1 MRVDQQVIS
10 GNQDFPEGGF
20 DGFLQSIVC
29 KKVQINVPLSNYCIM
44 INAFSIHFAAVFVF
58 TIAVAEPAIKI
69 NTSFS
74 IFLTDGW
81 MEGCFQKAPV
91 VPE

>member
-29 KKVQINVPLSNYCIM
+29 KKVCQIM
-44 INAFSIHFAAVFVF
+44 IKPSLLLYAYLH
-58 TIAVAEPAIKI
+58 TY
-69 NTSFS
+69 
-74 IFLTDGW
+74 
-81 MEGCFQKAPV
+81 M
-91 VPE
+91 

>member
-29 KKVQINVPLSNYCIM
+29 KKVPLSNYCII
-44 INAFSIHFAAVFVF
+44 INDLVYILLL
-58 TIAVAEPAIKI
+58 
-69 NTSFS
+69 
-74 IFLTDGW
+74 FLSLLLLL
-81 MEGCFQKAPV
+81 QSLQ
-91 VPE
+91 

>member
-44 INAFSIHFAAVFVF
+44 INDLVYTLLLFCLYYS
-58 TIAVAEPAIKI
+58 
-69 NTSFS
+69 
-74 IFLTDGW
+74 
-81 MEGCFQKAPV
+81 CC
-91 VPE
+91 